1 MILSIGFLKL
11 LQEKRILPCI
21 TENGVQT
28 TENHYISYFPML
40 TNYENF
46 MKASNDGTLVKL
58 CFRLGKEHDSQA
70 FADIT
75 EGLEGIFVTD
85 AMPWFLPY
93 FNSVTKLEF

>member
-1 MILSIGFLKL
+1 
-11 LQEKRILPCI
+11 
-21 TENGVQT
+21 
-28 TENHYISYFPML
+28 
-40 TNYENF
+40 

-58 CFRLGKEHDSQA
+58 CFRPGKEHDSQA

-85 AMPWFLPY
+85 VMPWFLPY